1 MLDRPS
7 FLLRKSSID
16 IERSEIRRTS
26 FANDSYE
33 CIRINDR
40 RKDFS
45 GEKKMKVIL
54 KDDVEKLG
62 KCGEVVE
69 VKDGYGRN
77 FLIARNLAI
86 PAIKGNLKAIREV
99 TKQKQMRDLKK
110 KKQEERLKIQLE
122 KISCT
127 AEVRVG
133 EEDKVFGSVTAQ
145 DISELLKEKGFE
157 IDRHKILLE
166 TPIKALGVYT
176 VPIKISGDV
185 VASLKV
191 WVMKKQET
199 LK

>member
-1 MLDRPS
+1 
-7 FLLRKSSID
+7 
-16 IERSEIRRTS
+16 
-26 FANDSYE
+26 
-33 CIRINDR
+33 
-40 RKDFS
+40 
-45 GEKKMKVIL
+45 MKVIL
-54 KDDVEKLG
+54 KDDLEKLG

-86 PAIKGNLKAIREV
+86 PATKGNLKAIREV
-99 TKQKQMRDLKK
+99 TKQKEIKDLKK
-110 KKQEERLKIQLE
+110 KRQEERLKIQLE

-176 VPIKISGDV
+176 VPIKVSSDL

-191 WVMKKQET
+191 WVMKKT
-199 LK
+199 TVL

>member
-1 MLDRPS
+1 
-7 FLLRKSSID
+7 
-16 IERSEIRRTS
+16 
-26 FANDSYE
+26 
-33 CIRINDR
+33 
-40 RKDFS
+40 
-45 GEKKMKVIL
+45 MKVIL
-54 KDDVEKLG
+54 KDDLEKLG

-86 PAIKGNLKAIREV
+86 PATKGNLKAIREV
-99 TKQKQMRDLKK
+99 TKQKGMRDLKK
-110 KKQEERLKIQLE
+110 KRQVERLKIQLE

-176 VPIKISGDV
+176 VPIKVSSDL
-185 VASLKV
+185 VANLKV
-191 WVMKKQET
+191 WVMKKT
-199 LK
+199 TVL

>member
-1 MLDRPS
+1 
-7 FLLRKSSID
+7 
-16 IERSEIRRTS
+16 
-26 FANDSYE
+26 
-33 CIRINDR
+33 
-40 RKDFS
+40 
-45 GEKKMKVIL
+45 MKVIL

-110 KKQEERLKIQLE
+110 KKQEERQKIQLE